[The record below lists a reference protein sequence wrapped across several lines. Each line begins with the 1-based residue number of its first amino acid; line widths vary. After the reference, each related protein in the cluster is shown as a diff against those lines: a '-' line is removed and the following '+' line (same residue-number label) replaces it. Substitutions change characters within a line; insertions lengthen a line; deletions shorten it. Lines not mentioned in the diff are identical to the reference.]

1 MSSPSRTRERIAQK
15 LRTRR
20 ALLTAAGDLVAA
32 GQTPTVAE
40 AADAAMVSRATA
52 YRYFP
57 SQEALLVEVPLQI
70 GIPTVKSLFDGDGA
84 PTEVEDRVALVHN
97 TMYDHIRD
105 REVQFRLFHRNALL
119 HSLDA
124 DRADVPPRPAFRLEL
139 LDAALEP
146 LEPELHADE
155 LERLKTALSILVGT
169 EAMFAMRDVLRLDHE
184 QARERG
190 EWAVRQM
197 VRAARHPDLRHPP
210 TEIIA
215 RLHSPPDAPGRHET
229 APTPHPAGSAN
240 AGLDR

>member
-1 MSSPSRTRERIAQK
+1 MNIEMSSPSRTRERTAQK

-32 GQTPTVAE
+32 GKAPTVAE

-70 GIPTVKSLFDGDGA
+70 GLPTVKSLFAGEGA
-84 PTEVEDRVALVHN
+84 PTDVEDRVALVHN
-97 TMYDHIRD
+97 AMFDHIR
-105 REVQFRLFHRNALL
+105 EHEPEFRLFHRNLL
-119 HSLDA
+119 LRSLEPDA
-124 DRADVPPRPAFRLEL
+124 GDVPLRPAFRLEL

-146 LEPELHADE
+146 LERDLDPDQ
-155 LERLKTALSILVGT
+155 LERLKTALSILIGT

-184 QARERG
+184 QARENG

-197 VRAARHPDLRHPP
+197 VRAARHHATDNHP
-210 TEIIA
+210 
-215 RLHSPPDAPGRHET
+215 S
-229 APTPHPAGSAN
+229 
-240 AGLDR
+240 DR